1 MKQEIKLKEKILNLT
16 LEYAEKH
23 LGKNNSEER
32 IMRENI
38 DFLTNVF
45 EKTKINKPYSN
56 DLAFFMVFAIGVLLL
71 VCVIINNI

>member
-1 MKQEIKLKEKILNLT
+1 MNKENKLKEKLLNLT
-16 LEYAEKH
+16 LEYSEKH

-45 EKTKINKPYSN
+45 EKTKTNKPYSN
-56 DLAFFMVFAIGVLLL
+56 DVAFFMVFAIGVLLL
-71 VCVIINNI
+71 VCITIINI